1 VELLLSRDVSSCMK
15 FDFMSSINPYS
26 LTKKLYQ
33 EQEQKHAV
41 QRAILRA
48 KDHINA
54 QSTMYHRSVSCPG
67 AGIQLSTIFIAF
79 DLCATP

>member
-1 VELLLSRDVSSCMK
+1 
-15 FDFMSSINPYS
+15 MSSINPYS
-26 LTKKLYQ
+26 LTFYQ